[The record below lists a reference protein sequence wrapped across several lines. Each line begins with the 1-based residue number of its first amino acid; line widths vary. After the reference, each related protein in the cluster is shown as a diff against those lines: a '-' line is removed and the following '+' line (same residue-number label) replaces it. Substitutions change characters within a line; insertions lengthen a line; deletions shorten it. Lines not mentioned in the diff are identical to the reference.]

1 MVAAHASFHYPVNDG
16 LHVVGILDNV
26 RTITAVVRKAGIQ
39 IFIVPHR
46 RELGD

>member
-1 MVAAHASFHYPVNDG
+1 MLS
-16 LHVVGILDNV
+16 LHGCSARD
-26 RTITAVVRKAGIQ
+26 AVVRKAGIQ